1 MGDCKAVVAYLDSLP
16 PDPRTSTAGCAAGA
30 VEGVVV
36 VGFPLGTKDFV
47 ARALAKKDAV
57 YYRKLTACNQF
68 SAWGHNSA
76 ALLVLRMC
84 VHPISDYLLPARANR
99 AGTLSQHTSS

>member
-1 MGDCKAVVAYLDSLP
+1 M
-16 PDPRTSTAGCAAGA
+16 
-30 VEGVVV
+30 
-36 VGFPLGTKDFV
+36 
-47 ARALAKKDAV
+47 ARALAKKNAV

-99 AGTLSQHTSS
+99 TGQFIVGMRAPRVRRAHTRPPNSSLSHTNLVLKHARYATLRLRLPALQSHP